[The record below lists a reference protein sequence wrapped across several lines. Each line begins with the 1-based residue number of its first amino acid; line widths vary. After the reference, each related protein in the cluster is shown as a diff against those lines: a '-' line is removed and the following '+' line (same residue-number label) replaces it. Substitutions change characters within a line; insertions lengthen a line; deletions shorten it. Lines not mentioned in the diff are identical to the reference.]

1 MLSDICF
8 SLFLVSEESTLSLS
22 SNERNRSIGQWD
34 RETNQL
40 RLIGPDAFDEGRE
53 RAERVLSLSFS
64 LFLLLGASN
73 RVDIRR
79 QSKTRSKKEESNLID
94 R

>member
-64 LFLLLGASN
+64 VAR
-73 RVDIRR
+73 RVESSGHSSTEQNSIKERR
-79 QSKTRSKKEESNLID
+79 IESD